1 MNKKILSI
9 ITIVVVVIAPFILT
23 RSSISDIFD
32 FSSTGEIGDTID
44 GTTAPIIGLISIIL
58 LYRTLQEQ
66 IKFNTVNRYSW
77 MSKLK

>member
-1 MNKKILSI
+1 MTKKILSI